1 MSEPDPYMCISC
13 PYSTQDHRAFRVHI
27 VQCSAFIQTTRANEF
42 ILARKRKRKSQDHSS
57 GSNTTEYHCR
67 ASKLPHTGTCIN
79 TNIITH
85 EAVKHNIS
93 SLPPP
98 QYEIEPT
105 QDGSSTVLN
114 GGFVPVVCAPEISA
128 AGLSYPGYQPVLGQL
143 RDQHDNLPEA
153 PPALLDQEKS
163 PPAPQIRRIILRV
176 RPVPPPFTTTLD
188 SFGQYRVYLS
198 KPLTIPDS
206 ACELEDF
213 SDIQSRPSKSSVAD
227 GISPGSI
234 SSLIAPCPNIS
245 AFRLQ
250 HWHWNEGHKK
260 SRSARESLI
269 RDVITQPDF
278 VPSDVSNVDWRRL
291 DNSLALFALDNNLEH
306 KQTSVPLPI
315 PPRTP
320 AAAASYKLNP
330 TQNVLSIPTTSCQSL
345 LGAVKRAFTK
355 NNQHFFHYEPYNA
368 YFRDPK
374 TSKSYQVFGEAY
386 ESQRMLDMHQQVQR
400 VPLDEPCD
408 LPRCVAALMLFSD
421 AMQLTLFGK
430 AKIWPIRAT
439 FGNISKYERCKP
451 NSENHYDCPMIYT
464 THIRKLE
471 DGRTIPKA
479 LLTHLRRELFHQV
492 WKHILN
498 DEFLHAWRHGV
509 VVHCA
514 DGITRR
520 VFPRIFSYSADY
532 PEKVLIAT
540 LRGLRSLRP
549 CPRCL
554 IPQSQFIYM
563 GLPSD
568 MHRRQA
574 LKRIDTKERND
585 RVREARSIIYDE
597 GRAITS
603 SRVEGLLRSVSYVP
617 TNNAFSRRL
626 RTLGFDIFEA
636 LTVDLLHEIELGVW
650 KSVFQH
656 LLRILESTGSKTMA
670 TFNER
675 FRLISSFGDGTI
687 RPFSEDVS
695 SMSRP
700 AARNYEDILQCI
712 IPAVEGLLPSSIES
726 QVLTLLFVL
735 AHWHGLA
742 KLRRHTTATVDALRH
757 ATTRLGHELREFH
770 RYTSE
775 LDIYETTKEHAARQ
789 QRLRKKARPRAAL
802 AIEPDEP
809 DEPDPTANSPYQSRC
824 RKYFNLE
831 TVKLHVVGDYPESIE
846 RFGTTDSTSTQTGEL
861 LHRHGKRRTGRTNG
875 KKYARQMDRIQRIE
889 SRLSDIK
896 QDIAKFEQSDITK
909 SESTTVSTLAHE
921 ELPSNEAGRAP
932 YQIASS
938 QKNQILLPLWLGTHR
953 TDPAVKDFLPRLRSH
968 LLARLEGGRYED
980 EVTRSSSELV
990 KIQFQHDRIYAHQT
1004 LKIHYTTYDM
1014 RRNQDTINSST
1025 SKCFILVASDASTC
1039 SDMGANRFWYAKVL
1053 GIYHANVSH
1062 DGSRPR
1068 RMDFL
1073 WVRWLARMVDVPGGW
1088 DTCRLDQV
1096 GYFPDSEHHHAFE
1109 FVDPAD
1115 IIRAVHL
1122 IPRFV
1127 GKQTTE
1133 YLEPVSSLATDSQF
1147 GDWKHYY
1154 VGRFVDRDMLMR
1166 FIGMAIG
1173 HLTHED
1179 VPETAVGIPDEAL
1192 GMDYEYTNDPAH
1204 EQTDLCQEINNEMD
1218 GEEQLGDE
1226 EDDENE
1232 SDLDISDTDEVCI
1245 GEDGEL
1251 IEEID
1256 EEVSW

>member
-1 MSEPDPYMCISC
+1 M
-13 PYSTQDHRAFRVHI
+13 
-27 VQCSAFIQTTRANEF
+27 
-42 ILARKRKRKSQDHSS
+42 
-57 GSNTTEYHCR
+57 
-67 ASKLPHTGTCIN
+67 
-79 TNIITH
+79 
-85 EAVKHNIS
+85 
-93 SLPPP
+93 
-98 QYEIEPT
+98 
-105 QDGSSTVLN
+105 QDGSPTVLN

-128 AGLSYPGYQPVLGQL
+128 AGPLYPSYQPVLGQL
-143 RDQHDNLPEA
+143 RDQYDNLPEA

-163 PPAPQIRRIILRV
+163 NPPGPAPKICRILLRV
-176 RPVPPPFTTTLD
+176 RPVPPPFTTTFD
-188 SFGQYRVYLS
+188 SFGQYRVYLH

-213 SDIQSRPSKSSVAD
+213 LDIQSRPSKSSALD
-227 GISPGSI
+227 GISPNSI
-234 SSLIAPCPNIS
+234 SSLIAPCPNMS
-245 AFRLQ
+245 SFRLQ

-260 SRSARESLI
+260 SQSARESLI

-278 VPSDVSNVDWRRL
+278 VPSDLLNVDWRQL
-291 DNSLALFALDNNLEH
+291 DNSLALFSLDNNIEH
-306 KQTSVPLPI
+306 KHTSVSLPI

-320 AAAASYKLNP
+320 AAATSYKLNP
-330 TQNVLSIPTTSCQSL
+330 TQNILSIPTTSCQSL

-386 ESQRMLDMHQQVQR
+386 ESQRMLDMHQHVQR

-451 NSENHYDCPMIYT
+451 NSENHYELGFMPSVCSDYANHTLYSLLFISQLPDDIQDQ
-464 THIRKLE
+464 IRKLE

-492 WKHILN
+492 WKYILN

-509 VVHCA
+509 VIDCA

-568 MHRRQA
+568 MHRREA

-603 SRVEGLLRSVSYVP
+603 SRVEGLLRPDSYVP
-617 TNNAFSRRL
+617 TNNAFSSRL

-656 LLRILESTGSKTMA
+656 LLRILESTGSKNIA

-695 SMSRP
+695 NISRP
-700 AARNYEDILQCI
+700 AARNYEDILQVSSYMFCVLTSTLTHLSQCI

-742 KLRRHTTATVDALRH
+742 KLRRHTTATVDALSH
-757 ATTRLGHELREFH
+757 TTTRLGHELREFH

-775 LDIYETTKEHAARQ
+775 LDVYETTKEHAARQ

-809 DEPDPTANSPYQSRC
+809 DEPDPTSDSRYQSRR

-831 TVKLHVVGDYPESIE
+831 TVKLHVVGDYPESIK

-861 LHRHGKRRTGRTNG
+861 LHRHGKRRFGRTNG

-896 QDIAKFEQSDITK
+896 QDITKFEQSDLTK
-909 SESTTVSTLAHE
+909 SESTTVSALAHE

-932 YQIASS
+932 YQIALS
-938 QKNQILLPLWLGTHR
+938 QKNQILLPSWLGTHC

-1025 SKCFILVASDASTC
+1025 SKCFIIVASDAPTC
-1039 SDMGANRFWYAKVL
+1039 SNMGANRFWYAKVL

-1062 DGSRPR
+1062 GGSRPR

-1096 GYFPDSEHHHAFE
+1096 GYFPDSEHQHAFE
-1109 FVDPAD
+1109 FVDPTD

-1122 IPRFV
+1122 IPRFI

-1133 YLEPVSSLATDSQF
+1133 YLVPVNSLAIDSQF

-1166 FIGMAIG
+1166 FTGMSIG

-1179 VPETAVGIPDEAL
+1179 VHETSVGLPDGQIMNTQMTRNMNKA
-1192 GMDYEYTNDPAH
+1192 
-1204 EQTDLCQEINNEMD
+1204 
-1218 GEEQLGDE
+1218 
-1226 EDDENE
+1226 
-1232 SDLDISDTDEVCI
+1232 ISAKI
-1245 GEDGEL
+1245 
-1251 IEEID
+1251 
-1256 EEVSW
+1256 